1 MARAV
6 VAGGGERESER
17 EREEK
22 VSRSSSQEQEQS
34 SRPKHPSPFASVPLL
49 WPPTILG
56 SPSWPPSRG
65 FRVCMYS
72 CRCAHS
78 PLRPVHLGNFDENQ
92 IPSAPVTRPRGS
104 LRTCRREKRARSRER
119 RERSGDAIG
128 IGNVDDGIFSP
139 SGF

>member
-17 EREEK
+17 ERGEGESK
-22 VSRSSSQEQEQS
+22 FFARTRTKFETKAPLALRFCSS
-34 SRPKHPSPFASVPLL
+34 PVAPYHPR
-49 WPPTILG
+49 

-104 LRTCRREKRARSRER
+104 LRTCRREERARSRER